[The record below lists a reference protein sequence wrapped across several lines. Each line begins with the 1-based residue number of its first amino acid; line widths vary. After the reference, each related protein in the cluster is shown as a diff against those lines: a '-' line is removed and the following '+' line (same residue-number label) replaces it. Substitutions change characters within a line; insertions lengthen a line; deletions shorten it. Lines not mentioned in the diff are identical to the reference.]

1 MDIIPTQTEG
11 SRGSIY
17 GEDLALERDIFTF
30 IFHPKNLSCRAKKK
44 KKIVIKMVTGQCA
57 LTLSHP
63 HYRMKGATA
72 RKVKKK
78 KENLYLP
85 SVSPCLKVCRKM

>member
-44 KKIVIKMVTGQCA
+44 KN
-57 LTLSHP
+57 SHQDGHRAVCTNSLP
-63 HYRMKGATA
+63 PPLQDEGCYCKEG
-72 RKVKKK
+72 K
-78 KENLYLP
+78 KEKRKSLP
-85 SVSPCLKVCRKM
+85 SFS